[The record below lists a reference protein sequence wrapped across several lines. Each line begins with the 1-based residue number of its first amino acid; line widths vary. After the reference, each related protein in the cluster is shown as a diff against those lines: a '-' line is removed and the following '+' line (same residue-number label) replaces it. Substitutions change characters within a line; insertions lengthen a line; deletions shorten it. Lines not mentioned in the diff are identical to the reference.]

1 MAKNFAHGN
10 NFERLLL
17 DAIDESLNALG
28 ETVKA
33 TVLFLLRKNFNLQR
47 REMPHN
53 PRRFELAFRKILGKK
68 GSEVVEDLI
77 LKNLYT
83 KLGFKHN
90 EFDGEGF
97 CEHLEK
103 VRRMIENK
111 TISQIWNSKLK
122 YKGNA

>member
-1 MAKNFAHGN
+1 MAKNFAHGD

-33 TVLFLLRKNFNLQR
+33 TVFFLLRKNFNLQK
-47 REMPHN
+47 REIPHN
-53 PRRFELAFRKILGKK
+53 PKRFEIAFRKMLGEK

-90 EFDGEGF
+90 GFNGEGF
-97 CEHLEK
+97 CEQLEK
-103 VRRMIENK
+103 VRRIIKNK
-111 TISQIWNSKLK
+111 NNLSNLEF
-122 YKGNA
+122 